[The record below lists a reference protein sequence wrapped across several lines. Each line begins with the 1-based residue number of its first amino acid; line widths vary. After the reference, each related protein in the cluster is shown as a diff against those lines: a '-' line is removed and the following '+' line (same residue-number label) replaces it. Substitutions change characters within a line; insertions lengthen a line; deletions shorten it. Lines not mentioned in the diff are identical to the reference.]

1 VRLGGQFSVG
11 HMADA
16 NTHLDAKDGA
26 NLSRPFQVMP
36 PPAYDQARTAPQ
48 PQPVGRPATGRKP
61 LFRR

>member
-1 VRLGGQFSVG
+1 
-11 HMADA
+11 MADA